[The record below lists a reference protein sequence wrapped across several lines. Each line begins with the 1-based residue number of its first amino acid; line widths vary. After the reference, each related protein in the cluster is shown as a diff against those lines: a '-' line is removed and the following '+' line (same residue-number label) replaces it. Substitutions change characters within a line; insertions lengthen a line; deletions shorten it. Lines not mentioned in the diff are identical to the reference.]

1 MLFLKS
7 LFRLSVVENLY
18 GVSFSE
24 LQDDLLQVPFTV
36 RQRVSGG
43 CCVKVTSRLG
53 PGDWNLE
60 LSAAVVNAVVS
71 VRQMDVVYLQRRS
84 SQTGHGCGV
93 TVQLLKSLTVVL

>member
-7 LFRLSVVENLY
+7 LFRLCVVENLN

-24 LQDDLLQVPFTV
+24 LQDDLLQVPSV

-43 CCVKVTSRLG
+43 CCVKVTSSLG

-71 VRQMDVVYLQRRS
+71 VRQMDVVYFQRRS